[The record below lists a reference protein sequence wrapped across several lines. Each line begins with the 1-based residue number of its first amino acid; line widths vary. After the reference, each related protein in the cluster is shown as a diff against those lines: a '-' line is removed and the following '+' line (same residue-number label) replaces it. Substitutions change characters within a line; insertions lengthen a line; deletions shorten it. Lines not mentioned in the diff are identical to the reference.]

1 MAFAVM
7 IEDLLSPQLGDK
19 IEKAITSISRHKGV
33 VVALSAGV
41 DSSLVALLARKALGD
56 RSVAVTALSES
67 LPPGEL
73 EIAEKTAERIGIRHI
88 IVRTDE
94 VHNPSYSSN
103 PSNRCFYC
111 KDTLYNE
118 LTSIASSLGFE
129 TLLDGTQKD
138 DLTDDRPG
146 FLAARNYGV
155 KSPLLEAGFS
165 KRDVR
170 DAAKALGLSVW
181 DKPAMPCLSSRIPH
195 GEEVT
200 EDKLRMVGEAELF
213 IKNLTKVS
221 ELRVRY
227 HNGSARVEV
236 APEDQHLLLDQGTMD
251 VVNRHLGD
259 LGFTSVTMDP
269 RGYRRKESLASVGA
283 EMMLPMAESGA

>member
-1 MAFAVM
+1 M

-19 IEKAITSISRHKGV
+19 VEKAITSISRHNGV

-73 EIAEKTAERIGIRHI
+73 EIAERTAEGIGIRHI

-94 VHNPSYSSN
+94 IHNPSYSSN

-111 KDTLYNE
+111 KDTLYSE
-118 LTSIASSLGFE
+118 LSSIASSLGFE

-155 KSPLLEAGFS
+155 KSPLVEAGFS

-170 DAAKALGLSVW
+170 DTARAFGLSVW

-213 IKNLTKVS
+213 IKNLTGVR

-236 APEDQHLLLDQGTMD
+236 AAEEQHLLLPQGTVG
-251 VVNRHLGD
+251 VVDQHLRE
-259 LGFTSVTMDP
+259 LGFTSVTIDP
-269 RGYRRKESLASVGA
+269 RGYRRKESLASGGA
-283 EMMLPMAESGA
+283 EIVLPMAESGAQ